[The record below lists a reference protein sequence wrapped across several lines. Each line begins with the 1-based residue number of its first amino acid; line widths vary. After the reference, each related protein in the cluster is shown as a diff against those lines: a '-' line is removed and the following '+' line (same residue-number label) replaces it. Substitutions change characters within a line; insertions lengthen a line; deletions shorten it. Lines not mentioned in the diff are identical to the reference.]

1 MHGSDEEKD
10 QAVSILMD
18 ILEKSMR
25 LMHPF
30 LSFLTEEIY
39 QKLPNHKGDVIVA
52 PYPLYDEALS
62 DPESEAL
69 ASLLQECAR
78 VVRAARANLQIGP
91 EKKLK
96 VVVRLEKGRNAEF
109 LEAEAALL
117 STFMGASAVIIDTEG
132 KEDVSGAFP
141 VSSVGFEAFVFVRDA
156 IDIDA
161 EMKRLEAELGK
172 ANALLEA
179 SEKKLLNENFISHAK
194 PEAIEKEKGKKAEA
208 EERIAKAKEHMA
220 LLRSF

>member
-1 MHGSDEEKD
+1 M
-10 QAVSILMD
+10 
-18 ILEKSMR
+18 
-25 LMHPF
+25 
-30 LSFLTEEIY
+30 
-39 QKLPNHKGDVIVA
+39 
-52 PYPLYDEALS
+52 
-62 DPESEAL
+62 
-69 ASLLQECAR
+69 
-78 VVRAARANLQIGP
+78 
-91 EKKLK
+91 
-96 VVVRLEKGRNAEF
+96 
-109 LEAEAALL
+109 
-117 STFMGASAVIIDTEG
+117 
-132 KEDVSGAFP
+132 SGAFP

-179 SEKKLLNENFISHAK
+179 SEKKLSNENFISHAK